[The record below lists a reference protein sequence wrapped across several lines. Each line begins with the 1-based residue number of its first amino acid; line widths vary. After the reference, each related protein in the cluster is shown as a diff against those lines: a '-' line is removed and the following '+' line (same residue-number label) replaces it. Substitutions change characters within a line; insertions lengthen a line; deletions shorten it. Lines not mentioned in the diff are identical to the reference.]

1 MRHKIFISE
10 NFWPM
15 ETMESKT
22 VGILHGVQR
31 RNAARVPCFTTYDL
45 DLFSKNYIAVKV
57 Q

>member
-1 MRHKIFISE
+1 
-10 NFWPM
+10 M

-22 VGILHGVQR
+22 VGILHGVYW